1 MLLAACTLA
10 LRDIRRHPARS
21 TAAVLGIVIG
31 VATGVMTAT
40 LGRDA
45 SEAVRERIA
54 QALHTEVRLLATD
67 LGVVAAVAVLIG
79 GAALTKTMLA
89 SVTARRG
96 EIGMRLAVGARG
108 DQVLMQF
115 LLEAVT
121 LSCVGGLVGLVVAF
135 GSELVA
141 ALLIHIPVLFDA
153 EIALAALV
161 ISALIGAVFGYVPA
175 RRAAALNPIDALTR
189 SKL

>member
-1 MLLAACTLA
+1 
-10 LRDIRRHPARS
+10 
-21 TAAVLGIVIG
+21 
-31 VATGVMTAT
+31 
-40 LGRDA
+40 
-45 SEAVRERIA
+45 
-54 QALHTEVRLLATD
+54 
-67 LGVVAAVAVLIG
+67 
-79 GAALTKTMLA
+79 
-89 SVTARRG
+89 
-96 EIGMRLAVGARG
+96 MRLAVGARG